1 MSSGAALA
9 IASHTQAVGEGAMPL
24 APTTRDAE
32 AQSPATSI
40 RFGAFHLWPLRRLL
54 MLDNKPEQIGS
65 RALEILIALVEKPG
79 ALVTKQELM
88 ARVWPNTFVEPAN
101 LTVHIAALRRALGD
115 GRDGNRFL
123 LNIPGRGYRFVA
135 PVAVLEQFKPSDR
148 GTSAA
153 AQNHNLPARVTRLI
167 GRNEIVARLSA
178 QISRDRVVSVVGPG
192 GVGKTAVALT
202 VAVEAA
208 PGFRHGAWWIDLAS
222 AENAQHVVAAVAS
235 VLGLV
240 SDRENLSASLVTVF
254 RDKEMLLVFDSC
266 EHVVSAVASLVAAI
280 LREGPGVHVLA
291 TSREPLYT
299 EGEQLCR
306 LSGLESPPVP
316 CVSAEEALGF
326 PAVELF
332 VARATANVATFILSD
347 ADAAAVSDI
356 CNTLDGCPLAIELAA
371 RHIGSLGIA
380 ELSAGLER
388 SHVLLTR
395 GYRTGPAR
403 QRTMRANLDWSYDLL
418 TNKQKIVLRRLAVFT
433 GEFSFHDATRVVS
446 DQITP
451 DLDAADQIAELVAK
465 SLIVSKMNAA
475 QPRFRLTNPTRGYA
489 LEKLRESGELDA
501 TAGLIKRVKA
511 NVKQLMAVDRL
522 SGAPSS
528 VASFANNR
536 EVEEDW
542 QDATGNVIGQLNC
555 QVEAGRPKGRIPG
568 QGFIAQL
575 PLKTTGRKQAASITP
590 QGGES

>member
-1 MSSGAALA
+1 MSSGTAPA
-9 IASHTQAVGEGAMPL
+9 IASHSLAVGEGAVSL
-24 APTTRDAE
+24 APTTRDTE
-32 AQSPATSI
+32 AQSLATSI

-54 MLDNKPEQIGS
+54 MLDNQPVQIGS
-65 RALEILIALVEKPG
+65 RALEILIALVEQPG

-135 PVAVLEQFKPSDR
+135 PVAFLEQFKPSDR

-153 AQNHNLPARVTRLI
+153 AQNYNLPARVTRLI

-178 QISRDRVVSVVGPG
+178 QITRDRVVAVVGPG

-202 VAVEAA
+202 VAEEAA

-235 VLGLV
+235 VLGLG
-240 SDRENLSASLVTVF
+240 SDRENLSASLATVF

-316 CVSAEEALGF
+316 CVSANEALSF
-326 PAVELF
+326 PAVSSAL
-332 VARATANVATFILSD
+332 RQTSQRSSLATPTLPRYPTFATHLT
-347 ADAAAVSDI
+347 AVHSRSS
-356 CNTLDGCPLAIELAA
+356 LPHAI
-371 RHIGSLGIA
+371 S
-380 ELSAGLER
+380 
-388 SHVLLTR
+388 
-395 GYRTGPAR
+395 
-403 QRTMRANLDWSYDLL
+403 
-418 TNKQKIVLRRLAVFT
+418 
-433 GEFSFHDATRVVS
+433 
-446 DQITP
+446 
-451 DLDAADQIAELVAK
+451 
-465 SLIVSKMNAA
+465 
-475 QPRFRLTNPTRGYA
+475 
-489 LEKLRESGELDA
+489 
-501 TAGLIKRVKA
+501 
-511 NVKQLMAVDRL
+511 
-522 SGAPSS
+522 APS
-528 VASFANNR
+528 ALPNF
-536 EVEEDW
+536 
-542 QDATGNVIGQLNC
+542 
-555 QVEAGRPKGRIPG
+555 RPAWNGP
-568 QGFIAQL
+568 
-575 PLKTTGRKQAASITP
+575 TCC
-590 QGGES
+590 